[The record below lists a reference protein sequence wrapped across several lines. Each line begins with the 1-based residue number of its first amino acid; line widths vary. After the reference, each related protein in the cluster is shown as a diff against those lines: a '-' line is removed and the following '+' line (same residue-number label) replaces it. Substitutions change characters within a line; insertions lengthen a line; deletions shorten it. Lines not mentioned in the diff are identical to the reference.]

1 MAAHRPEDDPPGL
14 PPEWAGFVVPDDIS
28 ELEPEIELLRREFP
42 TAATAG
48 RWRRLLE
55 TKRWQRT
62 GLSGPLVTAILL
74 VVLAFASLI
83 FLLRPTGPGLAQ
95 ARPLA
100 HPTALPG
107 AAGALLPD
115 VALPVGPNDAV
126 RLRNLRPAV
135 LVIAPAACD
144 CARLIDDVVRR
155 TRSAGLQVLVIGV
168 GADPTLPRN
177 APRDRVHAARDTGGL
192 LASSYGARAGTGSDS
207 GAGAVAEPTAIFVRS
222 DGVVS
227 RVLYPATP
235 GAAVHTEIDGLAE

>member
-1 MAAHRPEDDPPGL
+1 MAAYRPEDDPPGL

-28 ELEPEIELLRREFP
+28 ELEPDIESLRRERPP
-42 TAATAG
+42 TATPQ
-48 RWRRLLE
+48 WWPRLLD
-55 TKRWQRT
+55 TKRWERT
-62 GLSGPLVTAILL
+62 GLCGPLVTAVLL
-74 VVLAFASLI
+74 VVLVFASLV
-83 FLLRPTGPGLAQ
+83 FLLRPAAPGAAQ

-107 AAGALLPD
+107 AVGALLPD
-115 VALPVGPNDAV
+115 VALPVGASDSV

-144 CARLIDDVVRR
+144 CAPLIDDVVRR
-155 TRSAGLQVLVIGV
+155 TRAARLQVLVIGV
-168 GADPTLPRN
+168 GADPALPSN

-192 LASSYGARAGTGSDS
+192 LASSYGAGPGPGTVAGER
-207 GAGAVAEPTAIFVRS
+207 AEPTAIFVRS

-235 GAAVHTEIDGLAE
+235 GVAVHTEIDGLVG